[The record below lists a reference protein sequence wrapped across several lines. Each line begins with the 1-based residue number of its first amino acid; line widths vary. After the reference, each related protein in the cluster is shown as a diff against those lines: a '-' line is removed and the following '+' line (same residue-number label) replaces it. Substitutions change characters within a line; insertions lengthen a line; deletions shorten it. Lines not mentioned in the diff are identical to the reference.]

1 MEDCQND
8 EDFEDDKFA
17 DLEGFDGTCPHC
29 GSDEDS
35 LQEIDRWIGDKND
48 TFELCPDQSDRLLVR
63 RYLCWECDETFHT
76 GELDG
81 IERFDFSE

>member
-17 DLEGFDGTCPHC
+17 DLEGFDGACPHC
-29 GSDEDS
+29 GSDEV
-35 LQEIDRWIGDKND
+35 QEIDRWIGDKND
-48 TFELCPDQSDRLLVR
+48 TFELAPDQADRLLVR

-76 GELDG
+76 GELEWS
-81 IERFDFSE
+81 ERLE

>member
-48 TFELCPDQSDRLLVR
+48 TFELAPDQADRLLVR
-63 RYLCWECDETFHT
+63 RYLCWECDGTFTT

-81 IERFDFSE
+81 DEIECLA